1 MESYAQERQ
10 GWRRSQFAGKIKSSG
25 LSVVQGKCVLEKF
38 WWEVK
43 LWVKTT
49 VVLSRK
55 LEMPS
60 YGIAAQAPWD
70 RSHVTCHPWLS
81 NSLAAAAAAA

>member
-10 GWRRSQFAGKIKSSG
+10 GWRSQFASKIKSSG

-60 YGIAAQAPWD
+60 CRIAAQGPMGRESCDVSSVA
-70 RSHVTCHPWLS
+70 L
-81 NSLAAAAAAA
+81 

>member
-1 MESYAQERQ
+1 MESSAQERQ
-10 GWRRSQFAGKIKSSG
+10 GWRRQFAGEIKSSG
-25 LSVVQGKCVLEKF
+25 LPVTQGKCVLGRV
-38 WWEVK
+38 WWEAK

-60 YGIAAQAPWD
+60 CRIAAQGPMGRESCDVSSVA
-70 RSHVTCHPWLS
+70 L
-81 NSLAAAAAAA
+81 